1 MNHSFPQNLQ
11 HHLRSMILIILMPLE
26 GLGLSRLKMELNQQS
41 LFYNTQIMEHD
52 NDKFWRLRQFWQS
65 FKAII
70 EKVIKTI
77 SKSFVLL
84 RLF

>member
-1 MNHSFPQNLQ
+1 
-11 HHLRSMILIILMPLE
+11 
-26 GLGLSRLKMELNQQS
+26 
-41 LFYNTQIMEHD
+41 MEHD

-77 SKSFVLL
+77 CKSFVLL
-84 RLF
+84 RLYLSSKLRQLQMLYIQRLSC